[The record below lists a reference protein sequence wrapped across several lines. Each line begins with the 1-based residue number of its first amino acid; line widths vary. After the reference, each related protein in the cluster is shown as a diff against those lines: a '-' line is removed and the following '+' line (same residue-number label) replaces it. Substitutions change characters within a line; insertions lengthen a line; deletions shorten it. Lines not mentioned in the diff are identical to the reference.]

1 MSDYDENDLID
12 NDNQHVEEPENQ
24 EGSGT
29 EHEDHSNDHESDQ
42 NRSGYVETDDPKVK
56 ERLARLTREKH
67 DALRAKHKIEQE
79 ARQYREELEKLKAP
93 KEVAQPSADLAIDDP
108 AEFARQQQAYVEHIR
123 QKTEHD
129 NKKAELEQREKQ
141 TKQQE
146 FQADAQKYD
155 ERAKQLKIDQETLK
169 QAASLVQQA
178 EISQE
183 LVMHLL
189 KHENGPKI
197 VVDLAA
203 DPELLYEIATLSP
216 IQAAARIERMS
227 IKRNNPPPPPTKVTG
242 ARSTGYREND
252 GTTFE

>member
-24 EGSGT
+24 EGSGA

-67 DALRAKHKIEQE
+67 DALRAKHKVEQE

-93 KEVAQPSADLAIDDP
+93 KEVTAPGADLAIDDP
-108 AEFARQQQAYVEHIR
+108 AEFARQQQAYFDHIR

-129 NKKAELEQREKQ
+129 NKKKELEQREAQ

-146 FQADAQKYD
+146 FQAAAQKYT
-155 ERAKQLKIDQETLK
+155 ERAKQLKIDESTLQ
-169 QAASLVQQA
+169 QAAALVHQA
-178 EISQE
+178 EVSQD
-183 LVMHLL
+183 LVSYLL
-189 KHENGPKI
+189 RHENGPKI

-216 IQAAARIERMS
+216 IEAAARIERMQ
-227 IKRNNPPPPPTKVTG
+227 IKRNPPPPPPTRVNG
-242 ARSTGYREND
+242 SRASTYREND

>member
-29 EHEDHSNDHESDQ
+29 EHDDHSNDHESDQ
-42 NRSGYVETDDPKVK
+42 NKSGYVETDDPKVK

-93 KEVAQPSADLAIDDP
+93 KEVTAPSADLAIDDP
-108 AEFARQQQAYVEHIR
+108 AEFARQQQAYFDSVR
-123 QKTEHD
+123 QKAEHD
-129 NKKAELEQREKQ
+129 ARKKDLEAKEQQ

-146 FQADAQKYD
+146 FQAAAQRYD
-155 ERAKQLKIDQETLK
+155 ERAKQLKIDKQTLT
-169 QAASLVQQA
+169 QAADLIGRA
-178 EISQE
+178 EVSQE
-183 LVMHLL
+183 LVTYLL
-189 KHENGPKI
+189 NHENGPKI

-216 IQAAARIERMS
+216 IQAAARIERMQ
-227 IKRNNPPPPPTKVTG
+227 IKRNPPPPPPTKVSG
-242 ARSTGYREND
+242 ARSSGNKAAKGWSIE
-252 GTTFE
+252 